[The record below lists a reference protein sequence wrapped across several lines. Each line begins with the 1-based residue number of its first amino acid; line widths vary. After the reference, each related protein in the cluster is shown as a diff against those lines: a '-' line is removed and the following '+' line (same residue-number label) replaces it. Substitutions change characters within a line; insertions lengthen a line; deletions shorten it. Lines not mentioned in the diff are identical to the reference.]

1 MDSTGELTVQCLSAE
16 AWKAPLGGCQRTFA
30 HEVALRPLTKRK
42 EHTPAGRLD
51 LYVGWRN

>member
-16 AWKAPLGGCQRTFA
+16 AWKAPLGGRQRTFA

-42 EHTPAGRLD
+42 EHTPAGRVD